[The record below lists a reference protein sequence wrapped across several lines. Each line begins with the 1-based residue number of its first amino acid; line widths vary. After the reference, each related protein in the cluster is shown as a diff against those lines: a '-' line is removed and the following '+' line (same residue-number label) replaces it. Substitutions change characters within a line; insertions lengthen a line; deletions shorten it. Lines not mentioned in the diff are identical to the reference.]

1 MGEKTTG
8 KKKIS
13 IRNRFRSFRGY
24 KEKVSGTPYDDA
36 FRTLL
41 VKCPSLLIPM
51 VNEAFGTHYIGTE
64 KVVLFQNEHFVHQ
77 INGSPRKRITD
88 SSFSI
93 KAGSPCIAVSPTAEP
108 DAEVPKYIME
118 CQTNSDGAFL
128 IRLFEYAIET
138 GLESSTLTKGKLV
151 VTIPKLAVLFL
162 RKTCAT
168 PDSMEIQIKGYGNT
182 GVSIGVPVLM
192 MSDYTLDDL
201 FRKKLYFLLPFF
213 LFTRESILD
222 ECEKDEKKL
231 AVLLDEYRSL
241 SVRLNNAVNTGG
253 LSTYDFCIITDLLK
267 LISDNV
273 AIKYINVRKGVKAV
287 MGGNVIETPSSIAY
301 DAGMKKGMKKGEKI
315 GKKIGKEIGKE
326 IGLLKGKREA
336 YYQMIQDGDISVAR
350 AAQKLGLT
358 EQKVRDSML
367 LHGFSI
373 PAASD
378 S

>member
-1 MGEKTTG
+1 
-8 KKKIS
+8 
-13 IRNRFRSFRGY
+13 
-24 KEKVSGTPYDDA
+24 
-36 FRTLL
+36 
-41 VKCPSLLIPM
+41 
-51 VNEAFGTHYIGTE
+51 
-64 KVVLFQNEHFVHQ
+64 
-77 INGSPRKRITD
+77 
-88 SSFSI
+88 
-93 KAGSPCIAVSPTAEP
+93 
-108 DAEVPKYIME
+108 
-118 CQTNSDGAFL
+118 
-128 IRLFEYAIET
+128 
-138 GLESSTLTKGKLV
+138 
-151 VTIPKLAVLFL
+151 
-162 RKTCAT
+162 
-168 PDSMEIQIKGYGNT
+168 
-182 GVSIGVPVLM
+182 M

-241 SVRLNNAVNTGG
+241 IVRLNNAVNTGG

-315 GKKIGKEIGKE
+315 GKKIGKEIG
-326 IGLLKGKREA
+326 LLKGKREA